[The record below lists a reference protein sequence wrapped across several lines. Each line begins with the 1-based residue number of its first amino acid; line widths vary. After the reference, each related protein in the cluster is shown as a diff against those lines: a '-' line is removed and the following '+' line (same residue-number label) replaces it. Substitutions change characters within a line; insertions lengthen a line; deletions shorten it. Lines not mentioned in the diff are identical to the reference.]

1 MSHALI
7 RPAALAVSLALLLP
21 LTACRSAGTAA
32 PAPSSSAQSVAVTS
46 AATQSPAGTAQS
58 PTQSPQSTAAATGTV
73 TVSVASPVTE
83 SGSTGAVVTCASDS
97 LLYLASARNAYV
109 AGYEHSFAVRVPLYR
124 GPGTYRA
131 LATLTVVGPHGGIAS
146 VSAVPDTPVTI
157 TSAGGTFTIDAIG
170 TQGRTLAA
178 TVSWTCP

>member
-7 RPAALAVSLALLLP
+7 RPAALAVSLAFLLP

-32 PAPSSSAQSVAVTS
+32 PAPSSSAQSEATS

-58 PTQSPQSTAAATGTV
+58 PTQSPPSTAAATGSV
-73 TVSVASPVTE
+73 TVSVTSPVTE
-83 SGSTGAVVTCASDS
+83 SGSTGAVVSCASS
-97 LLYLASARNAYV
+97 GLVYLASARNAYV

-157 TSAGGTFTIDAIG
+157 SSSGGTFTVDAIG